1 MCMTRTTAV
10 ETDVANNWEASEPLS
25 SRVVIYIVRMSFK

>member
-1 MCMTRTTAV
+1 MCTTRTIIV

-25 SRVVIYIVRMSFK
+25 LRVAIYIVRMSFN